1 MAAIKT
7 ARDLAIL
14 AQGAGLRAQA
24 LASERDFNEAYLM
37 AHRVLARAF
46 DDAAS
51 PTSRVALGD
60 AMADEIGRHTELK
73 IGPAVTA

>member
-1 MAAIKT
+1 MATIKT
-7 ARDLAIL
+7 VRDLAIL

-46 DDAAS
+46 DDSAS
-51 PTSRVALGD
+51 ASSRVALGG
-60 AMADEIGRHTELK
+60 AMADEIGRHAAGK
-73 IGPAVTA
+73 ISHAVTA